1 MSSSEGFEATR
12 PGQLKAAQDYACAPS
27 RPDHIV
33 QFYENEDFLCDTVAS
48 FLGEGLMAGE
58 PLVVIATPSHSHGFL
73 ARLKAR
79 GFDVDYAR
87 CSGQVTLLDAR
98 QTLSSFMIDR
108 IPDEHLFKINIGGA
122 LERAV
127 RGRNQTCIRTY
138 GEMVDLLWQDKN
150 AEAAIRLEELWNEMG
165 RTHSFSL
172 FCAYAMGNFHRAEH
186 AQQFQQICHTHVHV
200 NPSESYALA
209 DNEEARSREV
219 SRLQQRA
226 QALETEIACRKE
238 LEKALRDALGARRQ
252 AEAERERLLAAEQAA
267 RWAAEEANRLKDEFL
282 AVLSH
287 ELRTPLNAILG
298 WAHIVNDRRDGA
310 TVDRALEVIN
320 RNAKLQL
327 DLIEGLLDVSRIA
340 TGKMM
345 LNLDDVDLEAV
356 LKAAADSVRHA
367 AVAKGIAFDLR
378 IDESARFVTGD
389 SSRLQQVILSL
400 LSNAIKF
407 TPQNGEI
414 ELGLERAGAHA
425 RIVVR
430 DTGQGIAAEFLPHVF
445 ERFRQADTSTTR
457 RHGGL
462 GVGLAVVRYVVEA
475 HRGTVSAAS
484 AGAGLGS
491 TFTVTLPL
499 RADNAVM
506 EQSVSARLMTVD

>member
-1 MSSSEGFEATR
+1 
-12 PGQLKAAQDYACAPS
+12 
-27 RPDHIV
+27 
-33 QFYENEDFLCDTVAS
+33 
-48 FLGEGLMAGE
+48 
-58 PLVVIATPSHSHGFL
+58 
-73 ARLKAR
+73 
-79 GFDVDYAR
+79 
-87 CSGQVTLLDAR
+87 
-98 QTLSSFMIDR
+98 
-108 IPDEHLFKINIGGA
+108 
-122 LERAV
+122 
-127 RGRNQTCIRTY
+127 
-138 GEMVDLLWQDKN
+138 
-150 AEAAIRLEELWNEMG
+150 
-165 RTHSFSL
+165 
-172 FCAYAMGNFHRAEH
+172 
-186 AQQFQQICHTHVHV
+186 VHV